1 MNTIYH
7 RSGDFCVV
15 KFSYFYYCVCK
26 KFLWSTHIFLMVNRF
41 YACSLVQLRLWIL
54 RNMKS
59 ETVRRACCCIH
70 GYHATVGMYERGP
83 GHAVVMWC
91 GRWETVK
98 IFLQWDFQIYGIA
111 CATVDWKQEIF
122 LLWSNVLLL
131 PACIQL
137 SSLHGELNSSPTQV
151 FEWRLWIPH

>member
-1 MNTIYH
+1 MVRVRAGMNTIYH

-83 GHAVVMWC
+83 GHAVVM
-91 GRWETVK
+91 
-98 IFLQWDFQIYGIA
+98 
-111 CATVDWKQEIF
+111 
-122 LLWSNVLLL
+122 
-131 PACIQL
+131 
-137 SSLHGELNSSPTQV
+137 
-151 FEWRLWIPH
+151 